1 MKKYVL
7 VMAAIMFGMFLMPL
21 TTDASPHFGKKDFDK
36 KHDMRR
42 SGKNHRNAMAYHQY
56 DKIQAMKSIAK
67 ADGRIS
73 PKERAIIKYEQ
84 RKMVDSRHPQRKHGR
99 GNCHA
104 RR

>member
-7 VMAAIMFGMFLMPL
+7 VMAAIMFGIFAMPIESA
-21 TTDASPHFGKKDFDK
+21 ASPRFDK
-36 KHDMRR
+36 KHKHSKHHFQKDAI
-42 SGKNHRNAMAYHQY
+42 HPRNAMAYHQQ

-84 RKMVDSRHPQRKHGR
+84 RNVAAIRHHKQGR
-99 GNCHA
+99 RTCQA